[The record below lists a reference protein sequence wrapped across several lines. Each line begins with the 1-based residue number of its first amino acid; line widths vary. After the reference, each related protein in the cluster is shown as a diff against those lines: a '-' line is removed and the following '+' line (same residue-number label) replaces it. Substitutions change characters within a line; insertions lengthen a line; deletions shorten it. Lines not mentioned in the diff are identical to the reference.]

1 MSYAVERSC
10 WLTSRLR
17 LIADTSVI
25 DFVAAGFTRSSSAPV
40 ATLNWPG
47 YSTLV
52 EQRWNPWS
60 SGWGSS

>member
-1 MSYAVERSC
+1 
-10 WLTSRLR
+10 LTSRLR